1 MKRNGLSTT
10 PKELIGIAEDCL
22 LEHPENEKEE
32 WKNQRFELPIVNP
45 TGYADDWRFEE
56 PAS

>member
-1 MKRNGLSTT
+1 MKRHGLNAT
-10 PKELIGIAEDCL
+10 PKELKRIAEDCL
-22 LEHPENEKEE
+22 LSCPEDMKEE
-32 WKNQRFELPIVNP
+32 VMNQVFEFPIVNP